1 MSYFPGG
8 AAPKYLT
15 PSSPANLTSTSYTMF
30 GLGSS
35 ISITPVKSGKVQLTI
50 CFYPSGVGSA
60 GTNNFKLC
68 YGSGTAPSN
77 GAAAAGTVVGGTYAG
92 GSVVAASSTPAAI
105 YRTVIVTGLTVGV
118 SYWFDLQAARNS
130 GNTSVG
136 AGNIEATLQE
146 LL

>member
-1 MSYFPGG
+1 MSYFPNG
-8 AAPKYLT
+8 AVPKYLT
-15 PSSPANLTSTSYTMF
+15 PSNPANLTSTSYSMF

-35 ISITPVKSGKVQLTI
+35 MCLTPLKSGKVQLAI
-50 CFYPSGVGSA
+50 CFFPSGVGSS
-60 GTNNFKLC
+60 TNNFRLC
-68 YGSGTAPSN
+68 YGSGTAPLN
-77 GAAAAGTVVGGTYAG
+77 GAAAAGTVVGGTYVG

-105 YRTVIVTGLTVGV
+105 YRTIIVTGLTVGV

-136 AGNIEATLQE
+136 AGSIEATLQE